1 MRCLALLGCWLMLG
15 GGAALGDTAQAEL
28 PPKQKEQ
35 ARALVQR
42 LAHRS
47 FKVREQA
54 TEQLERLGRPARAV
68 LEEGVKYPDAEV
80 RRRCRRLLDLALRSD
95 TEIALAEYLA
105 NKSSAR
111 LLKLPSW
118 GRFSKMVGKDDVAK
132 RLFVDMFCSEGTML
146 AELETQQPQQFAT
159 RLQGRLMEIQRTMWT
174 PAGQASPPPHGQVVA
189 LLFMATDAR
198 LGDNVQ
204 SFYALNNLFYQPTVQ
219 QSFKNDPGSRKLLV
233 SFLETRSNPTTIA
246 QAFYIAQQMQLKE
259 ALPLAL
265 KTVKATNIPAYT
277 RGMAVLFVGRM
288 GAKDHRKDLE
298 ALLEDKT
305 AMGAVNTGQV
315 TVNAQLRD
323 VALAALVQLAGQD
336 VHTYDFPAIRNFHGT
351 PNLPP
356 YYYGFTDDKGRE
368 AALKKWKASQPPPPP
383 IKK

>member
-1 MRCLALLGCWLMLG
+1 MALLGCWLTLG
-15 GGAALGDTAQAEL
+15 SGVSLGDSTLPEL

-54 TEQLERLGRPARAV
+54 AEQLEKLGRPARGV
-68 LEEGVKYPDAEV
+68 LEEGVKNSDAEV
-80 RRRCRRLLDLALRSD
+80 RRRCSRLLELALRSD
-95 TEIALAEYLA
+95 TEIALAEYLT
-105 NKSSAR
+105 NQNSTR

-118 GRFSKMVGKDDVAK
+118 DRFSKMVGKDDVSK
-132 RLFVDMFCSEGTML
+132 RLFVAMFCAEGSLL

-159 RLQGRLMEIQRTMWT
+159 RLQARLLEIQRNLWT
-174 PAGQASPPPHGQVVA
+174 PAGQANPPPHGQVVA

-198 LGDNVQ
+198 LGENLQ
-204 SFYALNNLFYQPTVQ
+204 SFYALNNLFYQPTIQ
-219 QSFKNDPGSRKLLV
+219 QSFKNDPGSRRLLV

-259 ALPLAL
+259 ALPLAM

-288 GAKDHRKDLE
+288 GAKEYRKDLE
-298 ALLEDKT
+298 ALLEDRT
-305 AMGAVNTGQV
+305 AMGAVNTGHV

-323 VALAALVQLAGQD
+323 VALASLIQLSGQD
-336 VHTYDFPAIRNFHGT
+336 VHAYDFPAMRTFRGAV
-351 PNLPP
+351 NLPP

-368 AALKKWKASQPPPPP
+368 AALKKWKASQPPAPPV
-383 IKK
+383 KKK